1 MNGNITLIQTGKT
14 VSYVCA
20 GSNSISSQLPM
31 ADLASSACKTNDIRI
46 KRISLN
52 RTKDNEVNF
61 TTSHYEIS
69 ARNDIKGS
77 SGITDTK
84 DESNHLTLM
93 ILLSFSHDVTPEQ
106 VTICPVGDCVRN
118 K

>member
-1 MNGNITLIQTGKT
+1 MNGNVTLVQTGKT
-14 VSYVCA
+14 VSYVCT
-20 GSNSISSQLPM
+20 GSNSVSSPLPM
-31 ADLASSACKTNDIRI
+31 ADHASSACKTNDIRI
-46 KRISLN
+46 KRVSQN
-52 RTKDNEVNF
+52 RTKDNEVNI

-69 ARNDIKGS
+69 AKSDIKGNSGS
-77 SGITDTK
+77 SEAN

>member
-1 MNGNITLIQTGKT
+1 MKN
-14 VSYVCA
+14 
-20 GSNSISSQLPM
+20 
-31 ADLASSACKTNDIRI
+31 DLRI
-46 KRISLN
+46 KRVSQN
-52 RTKDNEVNF
+52 RANDNDVNI

-69 ARNDIKGS
+69 AKSDIKGS
-77 SGITDTK
+77 SGISDAK

-106 VTICPVGDCVRN
+106 VTICPVGDCVRS